1 MYHEIHNELE
11 PTPSDCAKLVGEWI
25 LERSG
30 SAAGKEGEQA
40 KL

>member
-11 PTPSDCAKLVGEWI
+11 PTPTECAKVVGEWI
-25 LERSG
+25 LRRAGGQESRS
-30 SAAGKEGEQA
+30 